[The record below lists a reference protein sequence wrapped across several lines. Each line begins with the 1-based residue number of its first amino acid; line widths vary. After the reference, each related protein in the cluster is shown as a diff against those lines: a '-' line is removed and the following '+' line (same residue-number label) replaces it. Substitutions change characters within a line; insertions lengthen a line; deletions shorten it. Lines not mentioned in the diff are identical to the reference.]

1 MGDIATRAER
11 GDDARTLILALND
24 ALMPAMSDE
33 QADAFVRLLAINTP
47 EAHLAAAR
55 MLVPDCVTYCNV
67 EECARGKPGQ
77 HCRTEVSWESDGIED
92 RYTGIGPTPAHALIA
107 AIARSMGHGD

>member
-1 MGDIATRAER
+1 MTNLPTRAER
-11 GDDARTLILALND
+11 GDDAKTLLRELADMVWGKDVKRPPFWYTL
-24 ALMPAMSDE
+24 SG
-33 QADAFVRLLAINTP
+33 TTCP
-47 EAHLAAAR
+47 EAHLAAAM

-92 RYTGIGPTPAHALIA
+92 RYTGIGPTPAHSLIA
-107 AIARSMGHGD
+107 AIARSLNHGD